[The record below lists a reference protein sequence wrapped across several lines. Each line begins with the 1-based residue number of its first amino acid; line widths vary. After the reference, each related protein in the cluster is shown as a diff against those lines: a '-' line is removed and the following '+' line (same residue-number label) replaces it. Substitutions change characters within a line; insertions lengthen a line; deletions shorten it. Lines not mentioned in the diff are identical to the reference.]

1 MKKRIIAA
9 LMCATVVSTMLMGC
23 GGNEPAKEPEKAPET
38 TESKDTEE
46 KPAEEAKD
54 AVKLGVLVYK
64 YDDTYIST
72 VRSAIEKYAK
82 EQAISVELDMQD
94 GQGDQAKQNDQ
105 LDILIQKGVDAI
117 LINAVDTGSAQG
129 IADKCKEA
137 GIPAVFFNREPSAD
151 VVKSVEG
158 IFIGT
163 TASEAGVMQGDILAD
178 MVEKNAKID
187 LNGDGKIQYLVFKG
201 EPGNPEAEA
210 RTEFAV
216 KQAETRGLKLEPVVK
231 EPLVANWAT
240 DQAQTQMEAQ
250 LAANEGKIEAV
261 FCNNDDMAL
270 GVIAAL
276 NGVGYN
282 ESKDSEKWIP
292 VIGVDATD
300 AGLDAIAK
308 GKLAATV
315 KQDGDAMGKAVAA
328 IGTNAAQGKDLLD
341 GTDYKMADDGYS
353 VRIPYA
359 KITE

>member
-1 MKKRIIAA
+1 MKKRVIAA
-9 LMCATVVSTMLMGC
+9 LMCATVVSTMLVGC
-23 GGNEPAKEPEKAPET
+23 GSNSETPKDTNAGNEADAPEAT
-38 TESKDTEE
+38 DGDKKEG
-46 KPAEEAKD
+46 A
-54 AVKLGVLVYK
+54 LNIGVLVYK
-64 YDDTYIST
+64 FDDTYIST
-72 VRSAIEKYAK
+72 VRTAIETHAK
-82 EQAISVELDMQD
+82 DLGVEVKLDMQD

-137 GIPAVFFNREPSAD
+137 GIPAVFFNREPAGD
-151 VVKSVEG
+151 VVKSCEG
-158 IFIGT
+158 IFVGT
-163 TASEAGVMQGDILAD
+163 TASEAGVMQGDIIAD
-178 MVEKNAKID
+178 MVEANAKID
-187 LNGDGKIQYLVFKG
+187 ANGDGVIQYLVFKG

-210 RTEFAV
+210 RTEYAV
-216 KQAETRGLKLEPVVK
+216 KQAEARGLKMENLYGDAI
-231 EPLVANWAT
+231 VANWAT
-240 DQAQTQMEAQ
+240 DQAQTAMEAQ

-300 AGLDAIAK
+300 AGMDAIAK

-315 KQDGDAMGKAVAA
+315 KQDGDAMGKAVVT
-328 IGTNAAQGKDLLD
+328 IGANAAQKKDFLE
-341 GTDYKMADDGYS
+341 GTEYKMADDGYS